1 MKNFI
6 IFIALLLVLVPYVAF
21 MDDNGK
27 VSIASTVMKN
37 DVEKAAQGAIM
48 LFDADYYKE
57 GQYVLNDPDILT
69 YIDNQLGE
77 KYKYT
82 LYMYDQ
88 STILRSYDNYSG
100 TTDLTLS
107 MTIELTDGKYVME
120 DLTGYNI
127 TIQDPSVII
136 VIEKEGEFYRVP
148 LLQEKK
154 IYRSSMY
161 TADTRTHDR
170 APALG
175 KLALWLPMN
184 GDAKDYSGYNN
195 HGIVNGAT
203 LTDGIKG
210 QGYSFNG
217 TSDYINCGNNINTSN
232 PMSVAMWI
240 KMDQYSTDGNTGGV
254 LINNH
259 TSLKGWIF
267 SVVGN
272 STGTSGKLSYRA
284 YDGSTS
290 KSCTA
295 VENLRLNQWYHV
307 AATYDGH
314 TMSIY
319 VNGDLKNTAIFDN
332 AVAPA
337 SSSMILGKASWYNG
351 SYFDGTMDD
360 VRIYNYALSKRE
372 ISELSELAKSKILHY
387 TFDVFQEPTVNLL
400 YDNGIKNWTIRN
412 LTVNTNVATVE
423 VNQKYRITST
433 TFISPYTFGSFRLS
447 VPVSKLSNGKT
458 YNLSYKYRIIQGD
471 KFEMMDWCDQTITRY
486 TEDHGDY
493 IFESAYGFR
502 SEYTS
507 TYRFMDF
514 RMSENTIV
522 EIWDIQ
528 LEEKNYP
535 TPFVAGTRE
544 GTVRDISGYNHHA
557 TTELNSTP
565 QWTADSKIGRGAFE
579 FDGQTSYISVESL
592 TSANYSN
599 GVSFSC
605 WAYPTASNSWA
616 RFMDF
621 GNGNANNNLLFTRY
635 GGTSTLDLHSYNG
648 SSDSTLSAP
657 GVIENNTWQHLA
669 FTIDNEGTANIYKN
683 GIVVAT
689 GVVNVPNLVDRTNNY
704 IGKSNWAADSLYQGL
719 MDDIQIYGYAL
730 NTDEIRYLY
739 NQGAGKT

>member
-27 VSIASTVMKN
+27 VSVASTVMKN

-69 YIDNQLGE
+69 YIEDRLGE

-161 TADTRTHDR
+161 TADTRTHNR
-170 APALG
+170 APELG
-175 KLALWLPMN
+175 KLVLWLPMN

-240 KMDQYSTDGNTGGV
+240 KMDQYSTDGNTGSV
-254 LINNH
+254 LINNY
-259 TSLKGWIF
+259 TNLKGWIF

-284 YDGSTS
+284 HDGSTS

-295 VENLRLNQWYHV
+295 VENLRLNKWYHV

-319 VNGDLKNTAIFDN
+319 VNGDLKNTAVFDN

-337 SSSMILGKASWYNG
+337 SFPMTLGKASWYNG
-351 SYFDGTMDD
+351 LYFDGIMDD

-372 ISELSELAKSKILHY
+372 ISELSELA
-387 TFDVFQEPTVNLL
+387 N
-400 YDNGIKNWTIRN
+400 
-412 LTVNTNVATVE
+412 
-423 VNQKYRITST
+423 
-433 TFISPYTFGSFRLS
+433 
-447 VPVSKLSNGKT
+447 
-458 YNLSYKYRIIQGD
+458 
-471 KFEMMDWCDQTITRY
+471 
-486 TEDHGDY
+486 
-493 IFESAYGFR
+493 
-502 SEYTS
+502 
-507 TYRFMDF
+507 
-514 RMSENTIV
+514 
-522 EIWDIQ
+522 
-528 LEEKNYP
+528 
-535 TPFVAGTRE
+535 
-544 GTVRDISGYNHHA
+544 
-557 TTELNSTP
+557 
-565 QWTADSKIGRGAFE
+565 
-579 FDGQTSYISVESL
+579 
-592 TSANYSN
+592 
-599 GVSFSC
+599 
-605 WAYPTASNSWA
+605 
-616 RFMDF
+616 
-621 GNGNANNNLLFTRY
+621 
-635 GGTSTLDLHSYNG
+635 
-648 SSDSTLSAP
+648 
-657 GVIENNTWQHLA
+657 
-669 FTIDNEGTANIYKN
+669 
-683 GIVVAT
+683 
-689 GVVNVPNLVDRTNNY
+689 
-704 IGKSNWAADSLYQGL
+704 
-719 MDDIQIYGYAL
+719 
-730 NTDEIRYLY
+730 
-739 NQGAGKT
+739 